1 MNRIQRMSLT
11 AAVAILPLLMSVP
24 VTAQTYYGSQLM
36 TPEER
41 AEHRARMQSLSPDER
56 EAYRAQHH
64 EAMKK
69 RAEEMGVS
77 IPDQPPYYGRGR
89 GPGGRGYGY
98 GYGRRGPWYGGSPY
112 GDDYPGYGRRG
123 FPCPEGPGYGGPG
136 YRSWGPPRW

>member
-11 AAVAILPLLMSVP
+11 AAAAMLTLFLSVP

-41 AEHRARMQSLSPDER
+41 AENRAMMQSLPPDER

-98 GYGRRGPWYGGSPY
+98 GRRGPWYGGSPY
-112 GDDYPGYGRRG
+112 RGEYPGYYGPPE
-123 FPCPEGPGYGGPG
+123 FPCPERPGYGGPG
-136 YRSWGPPRW
+136 YRSWGPSRW